1 MPATPAARAA
11 VWTTA
16 SKRSDRVMAT
26 HSTSGTAILP
36 YLRQVTARPLV
47 LASASPARLRLL
59 RDAGFDPVVCVSG
72 VDESAVA
79 ADDPWALVRE
89 LATLKATTVA
99 AAYGGPD
106 ALVVGCDSML
116 LLDGEVLGKPADAA
130 EAIERWRRMRGR
142 TGVLLTG
149 HCVVDVASG
158 RSAAEVADTVVRFG
172 TPHDDEIAA
181 YVGTGEPLRVAGA
194 FTIDGR
200 SAVFVDG
207 VDGDPSNVVGLS
219 LPLLRRLLAEL
230 GVAVTSL
237 WS

>member
-1 MPATPAARAA
+1 M
-11 VWTTA
+11 
-16 SKRSDRVMAT
+16 
-26 HSTSGTAILP
+26 
-36 YLRQVTARPLV
+36 

-89 LATLKATTVA
+89 LATLKATAVA
-99 AAYGGPD
+99 ADYGGPD

-130 EAIERWRRMRGR
+130 EAVERWRRMRGR

-172 TPHDDEIAA
+172 NPHDDEIAA

>member
-1 MPATPAARAA
+1 M
-11 VWTTA
+11 
-16 SKRSDRVMAT
+16 
-26 HSTSGTAILP
+26 
-36 YLRQVTARPLV
+36 
-47 LASASPARLRLL
+47 LASASPARHRLL

-72 VDESAVA
+72 IDESAVA
-79 ADDPWALVRE
+79 GDDAWALVGQ

-99 AAYGGPD
+99 ASLPMPD

-116 LLDGEVLGKPADAA
+116 LLDGEVLGKPADKDDAV
-130 EAIERWRRMRGR
+130 ERWRRMRGQ

-149 HCVVDVASG
+149 HCVVDVATG
-158 RSAAEVADTVVRFG
+158 RSATEVADTVVRFG
-172 TPHDDEIAA
+172 TPSDDEITA
-181 YVGTGEPLRVAGA
+181 YVETGEPLRVAGA

-237 WS
+237 WR

>member
-1 MPATPAARAA
+1 LWVP
-11 VWTTA
+11 
-16 SKRSDRVMAT
+16 
-26 HSTSGTAILP
+26 
-36 YLRQVTARPLV
+36 ARPLV

-59 RDAGFDPVVCVSG
+59 REAGFDPAVCVSG
-72 VDESAVA
+72 VDESVVA
-79 ADDPWALVRE
+79 DDDPWVLVRE

-99 AAYGGPD
+99 GSVAAPD

-116 LLDGEVLGKPADAA
+116 VLDGDVFGKPADAA
-130 EAIERWRRMRGR
+130 EAIQRWQRMRGR

-149 HCVVDVASG
+149 HCVVD
-158 RSAAEVADTVVRFG
+158 AATKRLVSDVADTVVRFG
-172 TPHDDEIAA
+172 NPSDEEIAA
-181 YVGTGEPLRVAGA
+181 YVDTGEPLRVAGA

-219 LPLLRRLLAEL
+219 LPLLRRLLGEL
-230 GVAVTSL
+230 GVAVTAL